1 MSANREAALEQQIAQ
16 QASKNIQLEQE
27 LVDFLRHGRE
37 GSPERPPPHRMAPV
51 LGEHWGADGFPVY
64 VICDAESSRCR
75 LEERTHDARHFR
87 LL

>member
-37 GSPERPPPHRMAPV
+37 GSPERPPPRIGWLLFSAST
-51 LGEHWGADGFPVY
+51 GA
-64 VICDAESSRCR
+64 
-75 LEERTHDARHFR
+75 RTASPYT
-87 LL
+87 